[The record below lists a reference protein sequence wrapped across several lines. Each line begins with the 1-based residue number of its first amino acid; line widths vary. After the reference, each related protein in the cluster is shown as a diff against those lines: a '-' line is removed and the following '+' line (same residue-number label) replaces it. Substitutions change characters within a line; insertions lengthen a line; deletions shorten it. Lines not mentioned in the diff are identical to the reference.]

1 MRCRSRALG
10 SSTLQLPPKTLTPSQ
25 NASKSVQIADRSASQ
40 QNMYEEDDLRLPPST
55 GSIIVAT
62 AVGSSEVRLITDM
75 KRHQPLGRGSY
86 KNRGPRGP
94 GASRARANSSRWGP
108 SIARSYPCRISH
120 PPGPRRIPH
129 PRGPLSLS
137 RLPEDPSR
145 YPRARLLG

>member
-62 AVGSSEVRLITDM
+62 AVGSADPKRRSSIVIGTEVD
-75 KRHQPLGRGSY
+75 S
-86 KNRGPRGP
+86 
-94 GASRARANSSRWGP
+94 ASPAELLQSFVLTRRARSHLEQAQAIELG
-108 SIARSYPCRISH
+108 ARQVALAVVILF
-120 PPGPRRIPH
+120 
-129 PRGPLSLS
+129 RG
-137 RLPEDPSR
+137 
-145 YPRARLLG
+145 

>member
-1 MRCRSRALG
+1 MMDTAGTHMMHLYYLSRTPIIFYEGRASPCVKMVAALLMQDQCVGKQTLFSELPRRTLLG
-10 SSTLQLPPKTLTPSQ
+10 SSQ
-25 NASKSVQIADRSASQ
+25 
-40 QNMYEEDDLRLPPST
+40 
-55 GSIIVAT
+55 
-62 AVGSSEVRLITDM
+62 VRLSTDM
-75 KRHQPLGRGSY
+75 KRHQPPGRGSY
-86 KNRGPRGP
+86 KNRGPRGS
-94 GASRARANSSRWGP
+94 GASRARANSTRWGP

>member
-62 AVGSSEVRLITDM
+62 AVGSSVNKLV
-75 KRHQPLGRGSY
+75 LCS
-86 KNRGPRGP
+86 
-94 GASRARANSSRWGP
+94 
-108 SIARSYPCRISH
+108 RSYLH
-120 PPGPRRIPH
+120 TTG
-129 PRGPLSLS
+129 SLHRTKLDFRECPVS
-137 RLPEDPSR
+137 ETE
-145 YPRARLLG
+145 